1 MLNEEVDM
9 KKLTGVFILLT
20 TIFLALILAISC
32 TGPAGLQGE
41 PGAMGPQGPAGP
53 QGEPGAMGLQGPAG
67 PQGPTGPQGLRGL
80 QGLPGPTRQIVV
92 TRDYDEYGA
101 YSYFAIVEAMRGQ
114 RIRIIGAGFELDDI
128 VTISICKDDIVLVK
142 EVDVNKCGAFEVSKR
157 IPSDVS
163 LGPVSVRAWLNASI
177 SGDEVI
183 DGDLQACWPLN
194 IVRSLESLPALP

>member
-1 MLNEEVDM
+1 MFNEEVAM

-20 TIFLALILAISC
+20 IIFLALILAISC

-41 PGAMGPQGPAGP
+41 TGPQGPAGP
-53 QGEPGAMGLQGPAG
+53 QGETGSTGPQGPAG
-67 PQGPTGPQGLRGL
+67 PQGAVGPQGETGP

-92 TRDYDEYGA
+92 TWDYDEYGA
-101 YSYFAIVEAMRGQ
+101 YSYFAIVEAMRRQ
-114 RIRIIGAGFELDDI
+114 RIRIMGAGFELGDI

-163 LGPVSVRAWLNASI
+163 LGPVSVRAWLNATI
-177 SGDEVI
+177 SEDEVI
-183 DGDLQACWPLN
+183 DGDLQACCPLN
-194 IVRSLESLPALP
+194 IVSSLDSLPTLP